1 MSRRGELRTT
11 WFLSMERPALVALRK
26 AHMANNIGSE
36 HQSPSR
42 PPIRLLVFL
51 LLLATLF
58 AWWGTRDY
66 RRLFVE
72 SLREPV
78 AAAGMALPQ
87 VTQEESA
94 LLGRGSQI
102 SQRQCAGCHEV
113 ATRSSAPSYQEIVTF
128 YRRGLPTS
136 AGNPDLR
143 SRLASAVTHPRP
155 GWGNFAPGP
164 SESGLSLDDR
174 IALASWILNS
184 SDRGKNA
191 GEGVGK

>member
-1 MSRRGELRTT
+1 
-11 WFLSMERPALVALRK
+11 
-26 AHMANNIGSE
+26 MANSIGSE
-36 HQSPSR
+36 HQPPSR
-42 PPIRLLVFL
+42 PPIRLLVSVL
-51 LLLATLF
+51 LLGTLL
-58 AWWGTRDY
+58 AWWGTRDH
-66 RRLFVE
+66 RRLFGE

-78 AAAGMALPQ
+78 VAGGMVLPQ

-94 LLGRGSQI
+94 LLDRGSQI

-113 ATRSSAPSYQEIVTF
+113 ATRSSAPSYREIVTF
-128 YRRGLPTS
+128 YRRGSPTA

-174 IALASWILNS
+174 IALASWILNGF
-184 SDRGKNA
+184 DRDKNVSQ
-191 GEGVGK
+191 GVSK

>member
-1 MSRRGELRTT
+1 
-11 WFLSMERPALVALRK
+11 MEEPALVTK
-26 AHMANNIGSE
+26 AHMANDIGSE
-36 HQSPSR
+36 HQSR
-42 PPIRLLVFL
+42 PPIRLLGFL
-51 LLLATLF
+51 LLLGTLF

-66 RRLFVE
+66 RRLFGE

-78 AAAGMALPQ
+78 AAVGMVLPQ

-94 LLGRGSQI
+94 LLSRGSQI
-102 SQRQCAGCHEV
+102 SQRQCAGCHER

-128 YRRGLPTS
+128 YHRGSRSS

-143 SRLASAVTHPRP
+143 SRLASAVTHPQP

-164 SESGLSLDDR
+164 SESSLSLDDR

-184 SDRGKNA
+184 IDRDKNA
-191 GEGVGK
+191 GQGTDK

>member
-1 MSRRGELRTT
+1 
-11 WFLSMERPALVALRK
+11 MEKPALVTK

-36 HQSPSR
+36 HQSR

-51 LLLATLF
+51 LLLGTLF

-66 RRLFVE
+66 RRLFGE
-72 SLREPV
+72 SLREPF
-78 AAAGMALPQ
+78 AAAGMVLPQ

-94 LLGRGSQI
+94 LLSRGSQI
-102 SQRQCAGCHEV
+102 SQRQCAGCHEM
-113 ATRSSAPSYQEIVTF
+113 ATRSSAPSYQEIATF
-128 YRRGLPTS
+128 YRRRFPAS

-164 SESGLSLDDR
+164 SESGLSLEDR
-174 IALASWILNS
+174 VAISSWILNGF
-184 SDRGKNA
+184 DGDKNA